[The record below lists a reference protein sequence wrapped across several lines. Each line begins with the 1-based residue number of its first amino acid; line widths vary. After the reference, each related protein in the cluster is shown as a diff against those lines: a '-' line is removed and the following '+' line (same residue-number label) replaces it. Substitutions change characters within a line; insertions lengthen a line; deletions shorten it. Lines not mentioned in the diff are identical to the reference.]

1 MIGTKRL
8 SHQQFLTA
16 SLLIFTASCGG
27 GGGGGGGGSSTAAPV
42 IVAASIANGGATPSA
57 GTMLVLA
64 YSRPV
69 SLVPDQ
75 LLTDEDVDLSPN
87 DTLGQVSATPQLL
100 SPNSVGVILGAGV
113 TLTLGSSTIRMGVGN
128 DVVGGLDTAPR
139 AGGDPVIIAAS
150 DGSAPTV
157 NQVTIANIDDELNG
171 TGLAGGTLQ
180 VPTNGWTIDLAYA
193 DNTAISTSQTVITA
207 DVAVAASSG
216 PQPAGTNLTPL
227 LTEVVATNSAATYR
241 VPTTVQFP
249 QTAVTLTA
257 IVADVSGLSS
267 TPSEFSFT
275 VRPFSP
281 LLQPFETTTNP
292 SQLWFLDFSRDLESY
307 DTSATSGGRS
317 VDVIAGSNGT
327 SDFEDLLA
335 VVGLLSE
342 TPIGNVQGEADSNT
356 VVLGRLKSEV
366 LDSLATLHD
375 GANISFTLTQPSG
388 SFGTNASVAY
398 DSLGYSAISIAGQS
412 STAGV
417 LGLAIFDPSNTTQ
430 NNNTITSLSGTDER
444 LGVFLHTIF
453 DAGMGPPSSSNF
465 RTTFGP
471 FIPSLSGVPIGDDGQ
486 DGLRLLGTL
495 SDARADEIDDALG
508 SLARFI
514 ATVTA
519 HECGHSVGLVTNGP
533 MPVGLYGD
541 DNVNFPGS
549 ANGHIRNVSL
559 FPSGATNLMSPSL
572 SFTSA
577 TSSATQF
584 NTLNKAYLQE
594 QVFYGN

>member
-1 MIGTKRL
+1 M
-8 SHQQFLTA
+8 
-16 SLLIFTASCGG
+16 
-27 GGGGGGGGSSTAAPV
+27 
-42 IVAASIANGGATPSA
+42 IVAASVANGGAPPSA
-57 GTMLVLA
+57 GDTLVLA
-64 YSRPV
+64 FSRPV
-69 SLVPDQ
+69 SLVPNQ
-75 LLTDEDVDLSPN
+75 LLTDDDVDLIAG
-87 DTLGQVSATPQLL
+87 DALGEVGEAPQQL
-100 SPNSVGVILGAGV
+100 SPNSIGVILGAGV
-113 TLTLGSSTIRMGVGN
+113 ALTLGASTIRMSSGN
-128 DVVGGLDTAPR
+128 DVVGGPDTAPQ
-139 AGGDPVIIAAS
+139 AGGDPVTIASS
-150 DGSAPTV
+150 DGSPPTV
-157 NQVTIANIDDELNG
+157 NQVTIADIDDELNG

-207 DVAVAASSG
+207 DVAVSTSLG
-216 PQPAGTNLTPL
+216 TQLAGTNLAPL
-227 LTEVVATNSAATYR
+227 LTEVLATNAAATYR
-241 VPTTVQFP
+241 VPASVQFP
-249 QTAVTLTA
+249 QAAVTLTV

-267 TPSEFSFT
+267 TPTEFAFT

-281 LLQPFETTTNP
+281 PLQPFETTVNP
-292 SQLWFLDFSRDLESY
+292 SQVWFLDFSRDLESY
-307 DTSATSGGRS
+307 ATSATPGGRS
-317 VDVIAGSNGT
+317 VDVIAGPNGN

-335 VVGLLSE
+335 VVGVLSE
-342 TPIGNVQGEADSNT
+342 APIGNVQGSADSNA
-356 VVLGRLKSEV
+356 VVLNRLKGD
-366 LDSLATLHD
+366 LLNRLATLHD
-375 GANISFTLTQPSG
+375 GAKISFTLTQPPG
-388 SFGTNASVAY
+388 SFGPDEVSVAY
-398 DSLGYSAISIAGQS
+398 NSIGYSAISIAGQS

-430 NNNTITSLSGTDER
+430 NNNTITDLSGTER

-465 RTTFGP
+465 RLTFGP

-486 DGLRLLGTL
+486 DGLRLLGNL
-495 SDARADEIDDALG
+495 SDARADEIDDAL
-508 SLARFI
+508 SALARFI
-514 ATVTA
+514 ATVVA

-584 NTLNKAYLQE
+584 NTLNKAYLRE